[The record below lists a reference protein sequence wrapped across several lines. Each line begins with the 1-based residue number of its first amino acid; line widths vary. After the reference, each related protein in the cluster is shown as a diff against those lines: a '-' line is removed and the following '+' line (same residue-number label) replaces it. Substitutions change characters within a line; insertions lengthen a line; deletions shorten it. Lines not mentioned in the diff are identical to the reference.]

1 MTTTSAVFVIAE
13 AGVNHNGRLDL
24 ALELVDTAARAG
36 ADAIK
41 FQTFRAESLATRSA
55 AKAEY
60 QEKATGKAGSQLD
73 MLRALE
79 LDEEAHRKVVER
91 CQERRIEF
99 MSTPFDVDS
108 VGLLTRLGVKRF
120 KVPSGE
126 IDNPL
131 LLRAIAQQ
139 NTPVI
144 LSTGMATLAEV
155 EGALGILTAAWLG
168 QERPGKPGLGQGPE
182 SLWSDRGKVLVAERV
197 TLLHCTSLYPAPAEA
212 VNLRAMQ
219 TMRDAFETRVGYSDH
234 TLGVGV
240 SAAAVALGATVIEKH
255 FTLDRT
261 MEGPDHKASLEP
273 EELVSFVAMLRDVAL
288 SLGSARKMP
297 TAAEVAMRAAAR
309 RSLVAATPIRK
320 GEAFT
325 AANVALKRPGTGMS
339 GRSYDALLGR
349 TASRDYAEDD
359 LIKE

>member
-1 MTTTSAVFVIAE
+1 MTVFVIAE

-79 LDEEAHRKVVER
+79 LDEDAHRKVVER
-91 CQERRIEF
+91 CRERRIEF

-108 VGLLTRLGVKRF
+108 VALLSRLGVKRF

-144 LSTGMATLAEV
+144 LSTGMGTLSEV

-168 QERPGKPGLGQGPE
+168 QGPE
-182 SLWSDRGKVLVAERV
+182 SLWSDRGAALVAERV

-219 TMRDAFETRVGYSDH
+219 TMRDAFQTGVGYSDH

-261 MEGPDHKASLEP
+261 LEGPDHKASLEP

-288 SLGSARKMP
+288 SLGSPRKMP

-309 RSLVAATPIRK
+309 RSLVAAAPIRK

-339 GRSYDALLGR
+339 GRFYDALLGR

-359 LIKE
+359 LINE